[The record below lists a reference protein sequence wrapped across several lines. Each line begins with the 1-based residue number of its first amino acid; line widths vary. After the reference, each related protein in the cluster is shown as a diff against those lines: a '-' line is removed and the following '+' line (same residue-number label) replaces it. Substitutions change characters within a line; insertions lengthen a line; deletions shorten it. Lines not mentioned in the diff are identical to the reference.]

1 MVDRLESLFE
11 RYVSESYIFINRDV
25 LSHDFVPSQ
34 LPHREGEIL
43 RLGSI
48 LAPSLRRM
56 KCSNV
61 FIYGKT
67 GTGKTAVSKYVL
79 SRLSRKS
86 EEIGGNVKVCY
97 VNCRVAGTEY
107 RITASLC
114 SFLGVNIP
122 FTGLSTAEV
131 LNRFT
136 IKVREVKAHLITVLD
151 EIDVLVK
158 GYGDRLLYELT
169 RINENLGAGK
179 VSLIGISND
188 LYFKELLDPRVLS
201 SLSEEEVVFKPYTA
215 SQLKDILL
223 QRAKL
228 AFKPGALTDS
238 ALNLCAALAA
248 SEHGDARRALDL
260 LRVAGELAERDN
272 AEKVEDRHVK
282 EAQKRIEHDR
292 VFEVLSSLPLHSKII
307 LYVLHSANKAGK
319 SGVTTGE
326 LYDKYLSTCSQ
337 LGVESLTSRR
347 VGGLLNELDMLGV
360 VNAQIVNLGRYGRT
374 KQIKIKV
381 PAKILEKAFKEDLY
395 LESLF
400 NS

>member
-1 MVDRLESLFE
+1 
-11 RYVSESYIFINRDV
+11 
-25 LSHDFVPSQ
+25 LSHDFLPSQ
-34 LPHREGEIL
+34 LPHREEEIL
-43 RLGSI
+43 KLGSI

-56 KCSNV
+56 KCSNA

-86 EEIGGNVKVCY
+86 EEVGGWIKTCY

-107 RITASLC
+107 RVTASLC
-114 SFLGVNIP
+114 SFLGLNVP

-131 LNRFT
+131 LDRFISQ
-136 IKVREVKAHLITVLD
+136 IKKAKAYLIIVLD

-169 RINENLGAGK
+169 RINENLEAGR
-179 VSLIGISND
+179 VTILGVSND
-188 LYFKELLDPRVLS
+188 LHFKEFLDPRVLS

-215 SQLKDILL
+215 GQLKDILL

-260 LRVAGELAERDN
+260 LRVAGELAEREN
-272 AEKVEDRHVK
+272 AERVEDYHVR

-292 VFEVLSSLPLHSKII
+292 ILEALSSLPLHSKAI
-307 LYVLHSANKAGK
+307 LYVLYTAEKVGEK
-319 SGVTTGE
+319 GLTTGV
-326 LYDKYLSTCSQ
+326 LYERYLSACGR
-337 LGVESLTSRR
+337 LGVEGLTSRR
-347 VGGLLNELDMLGV
+347 VGGLLSELDMLGV
-360 VNAQIVNLGRYGRT
+360 VDAQVVSLGRHGRT
-374 KQIKIKV
+374 KRIRMKV
-381 PAKILEKAFKEDLY
+381 PLKIVEKVFLEDPYFC
-395 LESLF
+395 SLLPPPKHK
-400 NS
+400 SPS